1 MGRWWQAAL
10 LEEVELVVVVSS
22 NTSVACNYLSIYIFY
37 IIYLSFNLFICS
49 VLCMYI
55 YNMPLSFQSL
65 FSKILIH
72 LPHWKWNLFA
82 TDPQVRLLIVCLVH
96 RRVGLSQFLIKCLR
110 YTSMLLSE
118 HLLIGMSFFLFIYVN
133 VFVLANWI
141 LSSNRYSLSYLLFY
155 FWYGWREQVLRS
167 E

>member
-65 FSKILIH
+65 FFKILIH
-72 LPHWKWNLFA
+72 LPHWKCNLFA
-82 TDPQVRLLIVCLVH
+82 TDPQVRLLIDCLLGPSS
-96 RRVGLSQFLIKCLR
+96 RRSVTISDKCLR

-118 HLLIGMSFFLFIYVN
+118 HLLIGMSFFYLFT
-133 VFVLANWI
+133 
-141 LSSNRYSLSYLLFY
+141 
-155 FWYGWREQVLRS
+155 
-167 E
+167 